1 MHDKE
6 FKIIILKML
15 RNAIRFH
22 EIRKIIQE
30 QNEKFNKTIES
41 IKKNPTEIL
50 DLKKTEL
57 KNSTESFSSRLE
69 ETNESMSLK
78 TNHLKLSSQRSKER
92 KG

>member
-1 MHDKE
+1 MHGKE
-6 FKIIILKML
+6 FKIIILMML
-15 RNAIRFH
+15 RDAMRFH
-22 EIRKIIQE
+22 EIRKIIRE
-30 QNEKFNKTIES
+30 QNEKFKKTIES

-69 ETNESMSLK
+69 ETKESMSLK